1 MNWKTILL
9 AVFVSAALGFLL
21 VTFGAH
27 ELGVYGWGVFVGVP
41 FLMGFV
47 CSWILNYYTSHSL
60 FMSICFAIVSTV
72 VLAVLLLGLPIEG
85 LICIAMALPI
95 ALPFVILGAVIA
107 RYLLERKNR
116 QYSPSLFAACLALVP
131 LTIVGEY
138 TAKPEPPITS
148 VTTSVVIEA
157 PVSTV
162 WKNVL
167 SFPALASPDD
177 WLFQTGIAYPE
188 SAVIVGSGVGATRY
202 CRFSTGDFVEPITT
216 WNENHLLAFDVS
228 AQPPAMVELSPW
240 NLSPHHLRENYMRSR
255 RGQFRL
261 IALNDRRTL
270 LEGTTWYQDYFW
282 PQPYWH
288 AWSNFIVHRIHN
300 RVLQHIKLLSERK

>member
-9 AVFVSAALGFLL
+9 AVAVSASLGFLL
-21 VTFGAH
+21 VTFGTQA
-27 ELGVYGWGVFVGVP
+27 LGIYGWGVFVGIP
-41 FLMGFV
+41 LLMGFV
-47 CSWILNYYTSHSL
+47 CSWILNYHTTHSL
-60 FMSICFAIVSTV
+60 FMSVCFAIVSTV
-72 VLAVLLLGLPIEG
+72 VLGMLLLGLPIEG
-85 LICIAMALPI
+85 LICLVMALPI
-95 ALPFVILGAVIA
+95 ALPFVTLGAVLA
-107 RYLLERKNR
+107 RLLLDKKNR
-116 QYSPSLFAACLALVP
+116 PSPSLFAACLVLVP

-138 TAKPEPPITS
+138 SANSEPPITS

-177 WLFQTGIAYPE
+177 WLFRTGIAYPE
-188 SAVIVGSGVGATRY
+188 SATIVGSGPGATRY
-202 CRFSTGDFVEPITT
+202 CRFSTGEFVEPITT

-228 AQPPAMVELSPW
+228 SQPPAMVELSPW
-240 NLSPHHLRENYMRSR
+240 NLSPRHLRENYMRSR
-255 RGQFRL
+255 HGQFRL
-261 IALNDRRTL
+261 VALGDHRTL

-300 RVLQHIKLLSERK
+300 RVLQHIKSLSERR